1 MSKSDAAWLLEA
13 REFCRST
20 GITIVGWGPNMLT
33 VEAKSP
39 DRAKQIASQLG
50 QCGLKTVENEDDAYA
65 GLLNLSPDPEA
76 ILAIEQKFQNRYGD
90 FSRRPLID
98 LLTPAFELSFSLFFL
113 RASIVTGA
121 RQSWKFAVLGSVL
134 LLLFLW
140 DGCRIWGW
148 NLQISAQ
155 ELRVRRYFAWK
166 AIPWTDIRSVQARA
180 GGRYQE
186 TVTLTLVSDE
196 SLNLGRFGFLFA
208 RALRDRLRQQISPN
222 RLESK

>member
-1 MSKSDAAWLLEA
+1 M
-13 REFCRST
+13 
-20 GITIVGWGPNMLT
+20 GWGPHMLT
-33 VEAKSP
+33 LEAKSP
-39 DRAKQIASQLG
+39 DRAREIASQLG
-50 QCGLKTVENEDDAYA
+50 QFGLKIVENEDDAYA

-76 ILAIEQKFQNRYGD
+76 ILAIERKFRSRYSD

-98 LLTPAFELSFSLFFL
+98 LLTPAFELTFSMFFFWVC
-113 RASIVTGA
+113 AVESGSKSA
-121 RQSWKFAVLGSVL
+121 KFAVMGSVL
-134 LLLFLW
+134 LLLFVW
-140 DGCRIWGW
+140 DGLRIWGW

-155 ELRVRRYFAWK
+155 ELRVRRFFAWK

-186 TVTLTLVSDE
+186 TVTLTLVSDK